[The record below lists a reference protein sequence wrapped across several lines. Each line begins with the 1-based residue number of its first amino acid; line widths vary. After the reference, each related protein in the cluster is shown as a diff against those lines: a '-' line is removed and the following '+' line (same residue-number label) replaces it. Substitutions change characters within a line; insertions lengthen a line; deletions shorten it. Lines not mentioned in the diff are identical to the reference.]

1 MNRIEMLKASAD
13 IMDQASQ
20 IKQELTEA
28 DQERK
33 KPALVNEEMIENI
46 VVLSEIIKFT
56 SENLRNALI
65 EHWYV
70 DTAETEGK

>member
-1 MNRIEMLKASAD
+1 MNRIEMLKATAD

-20 IKQELTEA
+20 IKQELTEK
-28 DQERK
+28 DQKRK
-33 KPALVNEEMIENI
+33 KPESVKKEIIENI

-56 SENLRNALI
+56 SENLRNDLI

-70 DTAETEGK
+70 KD

>member
-1 MNRIEMLKASAD
+1 MLKATAD

-20 IKQELTEA
+20 IKQELTEK
-28 DQERK
+28 DQKRK
-33 KPALVNEEMIENI
+33 KPESVKKEIIENI

-56 SENLRNALI
+56 SENLRNDLI

-70 DTAETEGK
+70 KD

>member
-20 IKQELTEA
+20 IKQELTEK
-28 DQERK
+28 DQKRK
-33 KPALVNEEMIENI
+33 KPESVNKEIIENI
-46 VVLSEIIKFT
+46 VVLSEIIKNT
-56 SENLRNALI
+56 SQNIRNDLI

-70 DTAETEGK
+70 KD

>member
-1 MNRIEMLKASAD
+1 MLKATAD

-20 IKQELTEA
+20 IKQELTEK
-28 DQERK
+28 DQKRK
-33 KPALVNEEMIENI
+33 KPALVNEKVIEDI

-56 SENLRNALI
+56 SENLRNGLI

-70 DTAETEGK
+70 KD

>member
-1 MNRIEMLKASAD
+1 MNRIEMLKATAD

-20 IKQELTEA
+20 IKQELTEK
-28 DQERK
+28 DQKRK
-33 KPALVNEEMIENI
+33 KPALVNEKVIEDI

-56 SENLRNALI
+56 SENLRNGLI

-70 DTAETEGK
+70 KD

>member
-1 MNRIEMLKASAD
+1 MNRIEMLKATAD

-20 IKQELTEA
+20 IKQELTEK
-28 DQERK
+28 DQKRK
-33 KPALVNEEMIENI
+33 KPALVNEELIENI

-56 SENLRNALI
+56 SENLRNGMI

-70 DTAETEGK
+70 QD

>member
-70 DTAETEGK
+70 KD

>member
-1 MNRIEMLKASAD
+1 MLKATAD

-20 IKQELTEA
+20 IKQEFTEA

-33 KPALVNEEMIENI
+33 KPASVNKEIIENI

-56 SENLRNALI
+56 SENLRNGLI

-70 DTAETEGK
+70 KD

>member
-1 MNRIEMLKASAD
+1 MNRIEMLKATAD

-20 IKQELTEA
+20 IKQELTEK
-28 DQERK
+28 DQKRK
-33 KPALVNEEMIENI
+33 KPASVNEELIENI

-56 SENLRNALI
+56 SENLRNGLI

-70 DTAETEGK
+70 KD